1 MIKLKYITEN
11 DLNFNNGK
19 IYIKD
24 IGMPNIL
31 LAEYFIDYFMSDLK
45 YRKYI
50 EYYVIYKIPKK
61 RLSITIELLSTIQI
75 NFCISNINKVF
86 ISITINEDFEK
97 KFDIKDF
104 NNLEKLLDLN
114 YLLTLE
120 DLWNTNIMN

>member
-120 DLWNTNIMN
+120 DL